1 MEGIP
6 DDRCI
11 LGIKVHHRMT
21 ADLVLTETSPAQAFP
36 FLISNGIFI
45 PSLSQSNSPP
55 SPFDDMFYLQFPVF
69 GFSKSPS
76 LLLTSSYLSGSSH
89 HPSESSRFS
98 FTFNIPPPTP
108 FYLLFD
114 FTSSSDEELF
124 IFNFDDPQLLIY
136 LYSQDTPSSTQDLLR
151 IQMYQA
157 NVLIAFDSSTY
168 RRSPQSRRPRPRSR
182 NHLNNPDLFF
192 PRVRHRCKSSFALCR
207 HHQRQTQRFFNS
219 DGEAWSL

>member
-11 LGIKVHHRMT
+11 LGIKPRPFPIQFRT
-21 ADLVLTETSPAQAFP
+21 AYLFPAY
-36 FLISNGIFI
+36 
-45 PSLSQSNSPP
+45 
-55 SPFDDMFYLQFPVF
+55 FYLFH
-69 GFSKSPS
+69 
-76 LLLTSSYLSGSSH
+76 LLLLSTTTCFIYNLQCSSH

-124 IFNFDDPQLLIY
+124 IFNFDDPQLLTH
-136 LYSQDTPSSTQDLLR
+136 LYSQDTCSVTQDLLR
-151 IQMYQA
+151 IQMYQT
-157 NVLIAFDSSTY
+157 NVLLAFDSATY
-168 RRSPQSRRPRPRSR
+168 RRSPQSRRPKLRSR
-182 NHLNNPDLFF
+182 NHFNNQDSFF
-192 PRVRHRCKSSFALCR
+192 PRIRHRCQPSFALCC

-219 DGEAWSL
+219 DGKAWSS